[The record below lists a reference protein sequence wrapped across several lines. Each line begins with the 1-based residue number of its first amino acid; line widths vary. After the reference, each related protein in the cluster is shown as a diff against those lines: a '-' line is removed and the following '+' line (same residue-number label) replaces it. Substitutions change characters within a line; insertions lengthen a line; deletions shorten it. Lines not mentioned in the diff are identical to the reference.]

1 MILVA
6 GGTGRLGTLV
16 VRQLSEAGLRVRVLT
31 RDPRRAEHL
40 NAAHV
45 EVVTGDVRDRRS
57 LASAFAGVDSV
68 VSAVQGFA
76 GKGGVSPS
84 SIDRD
89 GNINLIEAARD
100 AGADMVLVS
109 VIGAAANSPMEL
121 FRMKYAAEQRLK
133 GSGVPFTIVRASA
146 FLELWIELMQ
156 DTAKRSGRPLV
167 FGRGNNPINFVS
179 VIDVAALVS
188 RVVADPAKRGLSLE
202 IGGPDNLSFN
212 ELANLVQRS
221 AGRSKAPRH
230 VPRPMLRAAA
240 ETVGRF
246 KPAVGRQVRAALVM
260 DSSDFTFDRNAVEEA
275 YADLPRTSAESLLG
289 QDQARAPAAGSP

>member
-156 DTAKRSGRPLV
+156 DTAKRSGRPM
-167 FGRGNNPINFVS
+167 
-179 VIDVAALVS
+179 S
-188 RVVADPAKRGLSLE
+188 RPCTWAMMKPLITKKRSTPSHPTRNATS
-202 IGGPDNLSFN
+202 GPDD
-212 ELANLVQRS
+212 
-221 AGRSKAPRH
+221 G
-230 VPRPMLRAAA
+230 
-240 ETVGRF
+240 
-246 KPAVGRQVRAALVM
+246 
-260 DSSDFTFDRNAVEEA
+260 NAVHPECSI
-275 YADLPRTSAESLLG
+275 TW
-289 QDQARAPAAGSP
+289 